1 MGCKR
6 EKGKLGMIQIK
17 INEAN
22 GTTVVVKKEDNFYT
36 VGEYINY
43 LIVPALL
50 GLGFSDKLIGKH
62 IVSDILDTQ
71 PD

>member
-6 EKGKLGMIQIK
+6 EKGKLGMMQIK
-17 INEAN
+17 LND
-22 GTTVVVKKEDNFYT
+22 GTGATITIERDIT
-36 VGEYINY
+36 LITIEEYINY

-50 GLGFSDKLIGKH
+50 GLGFSEETIGKQ
-62 IVSDILDTQ
+62 IVSAILDTQ

>member
-1 MGCKR
+1 
-6 EKGKLGMIQIK
+6 MIQIK

-43 LIVPALL
+43 LIAPALL
-50 GLGFSDKLIGKH
+50 GLGFSDELIGKY
-62 IVSDILDTQ
+62 IVSDILHTQ
-71 PD
+71 PELD

>member
-1 MGCKR
+1 M
-6 EKGKLGMIQIK
+6 MQIK
-17 INEAN
+17 LND
-22 GTTVVVKKEDNFYT
+22 GTGATITIERDIT
-36 VGEYINY
+36 LITIEEYINY

>member
-1 MGCKR
+1 M
-6 EKGKLGMIQIK
+6 QIK
-17 INEAN
+17 LND
-22 GTTVVVKKEDNFYT
+22 GTGATITIERDIT
-36 VGEYINY
+36 LITIEEYINY

-50 GLGFSDKLIGKH
+50 SLGFSDKLIGKH

>member
-1 MGCKR
+1 M
-6 EKGKLGMIQIK
+6 MQIK
-17 INEAN
+17 LND
-22 GTTVVVKKEDNFYT
+22 GTGATITIERDVSLITIE
-36 VGEYINY
+36 EYINY

-50 GLGFSDKLIGKH
+50 GLGFSEETIGKH